1 MTASFIITLRET
13 LEAALI
19 VGIVIGVLK
28 RSNQYI
34 YYRMVWYGVLAG
46 IALSVLGAAFFQR
59 LAGGFSGRAEEL
71 FEGITMLVGGF
82 LITTLIVWVMHRGN
96 FNQELSNKTNE
107 HVYKARPL
115 SIFFMVLVA
124 ILREGIETVIFLQ
137 SASLV
142 SGDKNLWGA
151 LLGIVLAIGLGVA
164 LYFGFLRINL
174 KKFFY
179 TTSIILIFFAA
190 GLIAHGVHELQETGI
205 LPILTAEVWDIN
217 PAVLA
222 DGNYPLWH
230 EKGIGGHFLVGLFG
244 YNGNPTGLEVM
255 SYVLYLLGIAYFWHK
270 MINKK
275 AVI

>member
-28 RSNQYI
+28 RSNQSI

-46 IALSVLGAAFFQR
+46 VALSVLGAALFQR

-82 LITTLIVWVMHRGN
+82 LITTLIVWIIHRGN

-107 HVYKARPL
+107 HVYQARPL

-151 LLGIVLAIGLGVA
+151 LLGIVLATGLGVA

-179 TTSIILIFFAA
+179 TTSIILVFFAA
-190 GLIAHGVHELQETGI
+190 GLIAHGVHEFQEVGV

-217 PAVLA
+217 PTVLV
-222 DGNYPLWH
+222 DGSYPLWH
-230 EKGIGGHFLVGLFG
+230 EKGIGGHFLVGLLG
-244 YNGNPTGLEVM
+244 YNGNPTGLEVIVYIFYM
-255 SYVLYLLGIAYFWHK
+255 VVIVCLWNKISR
-270 MINKK
+270 KK
-275 AVI
+275 AII